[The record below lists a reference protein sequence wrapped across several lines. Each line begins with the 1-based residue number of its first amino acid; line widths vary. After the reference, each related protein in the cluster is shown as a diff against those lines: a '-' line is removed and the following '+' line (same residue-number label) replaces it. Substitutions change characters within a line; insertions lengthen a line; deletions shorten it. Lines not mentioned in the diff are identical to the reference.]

1 MKNIKQKI
9 KKYIDKLFDFSFKKS
24 LTLGVIRVLY
34 WVNVIIGGILAALTV
49 RAGFDQ
55 SVLLGV
61 LALLF
66 SPVVFGIYLVIL
78 RVLLEAVAVFFRISE
93 DVKKITNILEDKSK
107 GSTKRKKVDDYDV
120 KDKNEE

>member
-1 MKNIKQKI
+1 MKDIKNKI

-24 LTLGVIRVLY
+24 LTLGVIKALY
-34 WVNVIIGGILAALTV
+34 WINVIIGGVLAALTV

-55 SVLLGV
+55 SAILGV

-66 SPVVFGIYLVIL
+66 SPVVFGIYLIIL

-93 DVKKITNILEDKSK
+93 DVKKITNILENKNNNK
-107 GSTKRKKVDDYDV
+107 KKKVDNYKV
-120 KDKNEE
+120 KDKSDE